1 MNDDWTL
8 REWYSICSRIKEL
21 IAAYDDRYGYLGGD
35 WNATLETIFE
45 EGKPL
50 ILRIYFD
57 NDERTDVILDH
68 GEWAPSDWLDFVVDD
83 ALAAAKALEAEGRIL
98 SILPQH
104 IEFAD

>member
-21 IAAYDDRYGYLGGD
+21 IAEYDNRYGYLGGD